1 VIAIDRGPAVTAPS
15 LLRPDSRP
23 LLYAVA
29 AIVAALA
36 AIAFVLSFSALRDLA
51 VAAHVSVELAWL
63 WPLAVDGNIVVN
75 TVAGLLLRP
84 RGREVSWYPWA
95 ALFLFSAVSVV
106 GNGLHAT
113 TTSGRLAL
121 DPVVAFVVSAI
132 PAVALLQGS
141 HLFVVMLSA
150 PASRPEPTLAQV
162 GAATRT
168 MPAPTN
174 RQPSTGRDGRGKA
187 EVVAVGGMQPLPSP
201 AVNGDG
207 SRSRASGR
215 PRGDLDVLRARIDK
229 AAREGRRVTGGD
241 VASWLGVSQRT
252 GRRRL
257 ADLLTSNPD
266 LAQRIAPS

>member
-1 VIAIDRGPAVTAPS
+1 VTAPS
-15 LLRPDSRP
+15 VLRPDSRP
-23 LLYAVA
+23 LIYAVA

-84 RGREVSWYPWA
+84 RGRSVTWYPWA

-121 DPVVAFVVSAI
+121 DPVVSFVVSAV

-141 HLFVVMLSA
+141 HLVVVMLSA
-150 PASRPEPTLAQV
+150 PIPRPDISTAAV

-168 MPAPTN
+168 GPAPAYGQPTN
-174 RQPSTGRDGRGKA
+174 GRGKA
-187 EVVAVGGMQPLPSP
+187 EVSAGAGGADLGPSATP
-201 AVNGDG
+201 EREA
-207 SRSRASGR
+207 SRSRPSARSNR
-215 PRGDLDVLRARIDK
+215 DLDVLLRTRVDE
-229 AAREGRRVTGGD
+229 AAGEGRRVTGGD
-241 VASWLGVSQRT
+241 VATWLGVSQRT

-257 ADLLTSNPD
+257 ADLLASRPEP
-266 LAQRIAPS
+266 AERIAAP